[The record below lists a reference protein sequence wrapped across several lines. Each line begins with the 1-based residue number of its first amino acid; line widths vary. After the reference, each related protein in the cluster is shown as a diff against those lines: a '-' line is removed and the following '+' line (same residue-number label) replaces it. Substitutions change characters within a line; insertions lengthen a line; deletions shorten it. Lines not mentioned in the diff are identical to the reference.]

1 MSSIAAQLKAR
12 RLLIG
17 ATCVFGFF
25 IGWSLLS
32 NPTGFFAVFKSRDGH
47 WGTPTAWLL
56 AAAIVVAYVGS
67 AATVSTIRHH
77 LVRWS
82 PLKAWSIS
90 AAVGA
95 GILEEVITRK
105 WVMDY
110 LEGNAHNAVTQ
121 ILMSA
126 LAFGLAHVIWGAGNL
141 KAGVNAIISTAC
153 LGAGLA
159 VVYLL
164 GERSLAPCVVAHFL
178 ITALIEPGLLLAAM
192 DDELGYLNEQPGKE
206 RHDGT

>member
-1 MSSIAAQLKAR
+1 MSSAAAQLKVK

-17 ATCVFGFF
+17 ATCIFGFF
-25 IGWSLLS
+25 IVWSLLS
-32 NPTGFFAVFKSRDGH
+32 NPTGFVGIFKSRDGH
-47 WGTPTAWLL
+47 WGTPVAWLL
-56 AAAIVVAYVGS
+56 AAAIVVAYVAS

-77 LVRWS
+77 LFRWS
-82 PLKAWSIS
+82 ALKAWSIG

-95 GILEEVITRK
+95 GILEEVVTRK

-110 LEGNAHNAVTQ
+110 LDGNGHNAVTQ
-121 ILMSA
+121 VLMSG
-126 LAFGLAHVIWGAGNL
+126 LAFGLAHVIWGAGNF
-141 KAGVNAIISTAC
+141 KAGVNAMISTAA

-164 GERSLAPCVVAHFL
+164 AERSLAPCVVAHFI

-192 DDELGYLNEQPGKE
+192 DDELGYLHEQAGKA